1 MTYGSTLLH
10 NHTHDLILIPGHFDG
25 DHCHALRQ
33 ASYIGSFKTPHGP
46 WPDLRDGKRLFGDHK
61 TWKGF
66 LAYPFFAAI
75 WTILLG
81 FLAAGLPRVEAMNY
95 LYVRHENRP
104 LYNLCVGLLLGF
116 AYALFELPNSF
127 IKRRLAIDE
136 GKMATGPL
144 RPLFIFIDQADSVI
158 GCVLVLALVYPMS
171 PTFILAYILLGAGL
185 HILLN
190 YLLALV
196 GLRKERR

>member
-1 MTYGSTLLH
+1 MAETCSTITRMILSLFPIIL
-10 NHTHDLILIPGHFDG
+10 TGVTVMFFVKRPVLDCLKRPMDGGLI
-25 DHCHALRQ
+25 
-33 ASYIGSFKTPHGP
+33 
-46 WPDLRDGKRLFGDHK
+46 LRDGKRLFGDHK

-75 WTILLG
+75 WTILFG
-81 FLAAGLPRVEAMNY
+81 FLAAGLPRMEAMNY
-95 LYVRHENRP
+95 LYARYENRP

-116 AYALFELPNSF
+116 AYAFFELPNSF

-136 GKMATGPL
+136 GKTATGPL
-144 RPLFIFIDQADSVI
+144 RPIFIFIDQADSVI

-171 PTFILAYILLGAGL
+171 PAFMLTYILLGAGL

-190 YLLALV
+190 FLLALV

>member
-1 MTYGSTLLH
+1 MTAPCSTITRMILSLFPVIL
-10 NHTHDLILIPGHFDG
+10 TGITVMLFVKLPILDRLKRPMDRGLI
-25 DHCHALRQ
+25 
-33 ASYIGSFKTPHGP
+33 
-46 WPDLRDGKRLFGDHK
+46 LRDGKRLFGDHK

-81 FLAAGLPRVEAMNY
+81 FLATGLPRVEAMNY